1 MPADE
6 IEHERQPSKKRAHE
20 RNAVT
25 LVDTWLG
32 NAMRDLRTASGLSQR
47 DVANRMTLPPNDT
60 PHPIVAN
67 TLQRIDT
74 EGESRTLDS
83 QARKAVQRLEAAVQ
97 APTGSALVAFGR
109 ALNIEPATILE
120 AAGVSRQRTTL
131 ESAILAEATL
141 DGDGKSLLI
150 GMLQQLRQQ
159 LRGR

>member
-97 APTGSALVAFGR
+97 APTGGQPQAPAVVAAHTGITGSARLLDRLDDLAR
-109 ALNIEPATILE
+109 RMTERELSDLCIHAEHIISSRKE
-120 AAGVSRQRTTL
+120 AA
-131 ESAILAEATL
+131 
-141 DGDGKSLLI
+141 
-150 GMLQQLRQQ
+150 
-159 LRGR
+159 